1 MSSSKI
7 KPKRSFVSGVSPNQS
22 QLEQGEIAFNY
33 TDKKLFTKNE
43 NNEIVEIGLGGG
55 STSTI
60 VLKSK
65 LIDNRYVNSYS
76 KWSNLP
82 VIGDFL
88 INQGGFINQN
98 NYSCIIPV
106 SGLYEVNLSCYF
118 TGNIESGIV
127 GGAFKINDELQD
139 ETTTSSLIDKS
150 MKINESSMQITTI
163 YNLEKLDRLGIS
175 FRKLSRSNTRSK
187 RITLIGNES
196 VLTIKK
202 I

>member
-82 VIGDFL
+82 VIGDFV

-98 NYSCIIPV
+98 NYICIPFGLVDVDRNGARFCSVAEPEFSASNECFLGSCFEAV
-106 SGLYEVNLSCYF
+106 
-118 TGNIESGIV
+118 
-127 GGAFKINDELQD
+127 
-139 ETTTSSLIDKS
+139 KS
-150 MKINESSMQITTI
+150 
-163 YNLEKLDRLGIS
+163 
-175 FRKLSRSNTRSK
+175 
-187 RITLIGNES
+187 
-196 VLTIKK
+196 
-202 I
+202 